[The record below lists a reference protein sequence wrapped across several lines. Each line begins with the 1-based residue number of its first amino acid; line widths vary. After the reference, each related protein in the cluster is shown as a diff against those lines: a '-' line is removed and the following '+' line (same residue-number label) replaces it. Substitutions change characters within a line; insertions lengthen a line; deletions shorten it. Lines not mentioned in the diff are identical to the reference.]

1 MEVYM
6 GKQYSFTMVKG
17 FLMTAALVFFT
28 GITVFAQS
36 QNTAKKVLIVYF
48 SQPLVTENIDAV
60 SGASVQIIGKEK
72 IGNLELAAK
81 MIQRSSGRDLFAIQ
95 TQRPYPQ
102 KYQALADYAKQE
114 GAEKRKPPLAT
125 HISNI
130 ADYDTVFIGYPIWW
144 YNMPMAINSFLEEY
158 DLSGKTIIPFCV
170 HGGSG
175 WADSIEKI
183 TALEP
188 RATVS
193 KNGLL
198 ISRNNI
204 ARSESDIRAAVR
216 RLGLAK

>member
-1 MEVYM
+1 M
-6 GKQYSFTMVKG
+6 GKQYSFRSVKG
-17 FLMTAALVFFT
+17 FLAAAMLMLFA

-60 SGASVQIIGKEK
+60 SGASVQIVGREK
-72 IGNLELAAK
+72 IGNVELAAK
-81 MIQRSSGRDLFAIQ
+81 MIQRASGGDLFAIQ

-114 GAEKRKPPLAT
+114 GAEKRKPPLARR
-125 HISNI
+125 ISNI

-144 YNMPMAINSFLEEY
+144 YTMPMAITSFLEEY
-158 DLSGKTIIPFCV
+158 DFAGKTIIPFCV

-183 TALEP
+183 TALES

-204 ARSESDIRAAVR
+204 ARSESDISAAVR